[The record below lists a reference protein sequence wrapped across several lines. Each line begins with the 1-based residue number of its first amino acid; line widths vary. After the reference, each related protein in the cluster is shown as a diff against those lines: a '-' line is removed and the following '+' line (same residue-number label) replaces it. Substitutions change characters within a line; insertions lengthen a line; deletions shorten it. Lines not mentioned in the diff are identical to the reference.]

1 MVAGQKT
8 GNFPPRKR
16 QWKYLAMLF
25 VLLIAL
31 YIGFDI
37 MGRRVIDAARV
48 RTERLYTALLT
59 PDTSDFVPGL
69 NKNVTKDLK
78 RIEAELG
85 PLVSFEVSRCTA
97 QVTMSPSLCKV
108 VAERKRGKSVETV
121 YWYNGRCLKIGVE
134 APS

>member
-8 GNFPPRKR
+8 GNFPPRNR

-31 YIGFDI
+31 SIGFDI

-48 RTERLYTALLT
+48 RTERLYTALLAQE
-59 PDTSDFVPGL
+59 TSDFVPGL
-69 NKNVTKDLK
+69 NEYVAKDLK

-97 QVTMSPSLCKV
+97 QVTMNPSLCKV
-108 VAERKRGKSVETV
+108 VAQRKRGKSIETV
-121 YWYNGRCLKIGVE
+121 HWYDGKCLKIGFE
-134 APS
+134 APA